1 MANLIKKFLGFSQLK
16 IFVLTDLMFLFNVSF
31 INLNSKEEIFSNS
44 KLLYPG
50 LLGTLAQK
58 LKKPY

>member
-16 IFVLTDLMFLFNVSF
+16 IFVLTDLMSIIKFSF
-31 INLNSKEEIFSNS
+31 INLYSKEEIFSKT

-58 LKKPY
+58 LKTLY